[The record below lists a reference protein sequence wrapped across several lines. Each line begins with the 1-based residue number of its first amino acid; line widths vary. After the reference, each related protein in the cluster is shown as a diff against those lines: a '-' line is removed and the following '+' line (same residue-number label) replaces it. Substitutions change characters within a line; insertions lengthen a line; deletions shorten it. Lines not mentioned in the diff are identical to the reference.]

1 MAKIQLR
8 TFKDD
13 FGIVTLSNM
22 VSSSVKNPHQT
33 LITVNMDDKTWTYHV
48 HRYIDLD
55 TIDTYANVW
64 AFLHSIK
71 EELKQ
76 TSAEAQMYQNNK
88 QFQAFVKEEI
98 EAKVNLPQ

>member
-1 MAKIQLR
+1 MAKIQLKK
-8 TFKDD
+8 FKDD

-33 LITVNMDDKTWTYHV
+33 LITINSDNKTWTYHV

-64 AFLHSIK
+64 AFLDSIK
-71 EELKQ
+71 EELKH

-88 QFQAFVKEEI
+88 QFKEMVT
-98 EAKVNLPQ
+98 A